1 MKNDRVDAVEIA
13 TKQRHLM
20 LLQRVKGNQALSKKE
35 LKELEQLE
43 EMSKKDKKP
52 KPAKNGKSH
61 IASEHVIKT
70 QKEAAKCA
78 GVNPRTVRRWVEAGM
93 PKTEDGKYIRP
104 MLDIYKANEGSKASE
119 HKEQKIKAEVDV
131 KQTKAELLQME
142 LAEKKGELISADE
155 EDKRDV
161 RKIIAVKRAL
171 IGQGRKLAP
180 VLAPIT
186 DERKIKKIIDK
197 ENRGIIAAFAGQ
209 S

>member
-1 MKNDRVDAVEIA
+1 LKKDRVDAVEIA
-13 TKQRHLM
+13 QKQRHLM
-20 LLQRVKGNQALSKKE
+20 LLERVKSNQALSKKE

-43 EMSKKDKKP
+43 EMSKKDKKT

-61 IASEHVIKT
+61 IASEHVIDT
-70 QKEAAKCA
+70 QKEAARYA

-93 PKTEDGKYIRP
+93 PKTEDGKYIRQ

-119 HKEQKIKAEVDV
+119 HKDKKIEAEADYKNIKAKLAQLELDE
-131 KQTKAELLQME
+131 KA
-142 LAEKKGELISADE
+142 GVLISRDE
-155 EDKRDV
+155 SQRGIV

-171 IGQGRKLAP
+171 LGQGRKLAP
-180 VLAPIT
+180 ILAMK

-197 ENRGIIAAFAGQ
+197 ENREIIAAFAGQ